1 MRAVAPANVIHHAR
15 RVALPR
21 RRATRPRALGDALTT
36 YLARE
41 SARGNIDP
49 ELAVTLNAIAF
60 ACKRV
65 RALVARAPLSGNT
78 GSLGVSNAS
87 GDEQKRLDVLANDVF
102 VDALRSSGRTGTIV
116 TEEEATPIACARVEN
131 GYVATF
137 DPIDGSSNIDACVA
151 TGSIF
156 GVYAPGACEV
166 DAEDGGEETL
176 RKCVTNALRSGE
188 SLVAAGYCM
197 YSSSAVFVLTT
208 GDGVYQFD
216 YDENVGDFVMSKERM
231 MIPDGSKMQ
240 RIYSGNN
247 GNVDLWAPE
256 LRDYI
261 SHLQN
266 GGSDK
271 GKPWTYRYIG
281 ALVADFHRTLNYG
294 GLWLYPPDSKAPEG
308 KARLLYEI
316 APCSMIVEQA
326 GGMSMRGK
334 MADERVLEVVPTGIH
349 QKSPMFIGSASAVKD
364 LQEFL
369 KKY

>member
-1 MRAVAPANVIHHAR
+1 M
-15 RVALPR
+15 
-21 RRATRPRALGDALTT
+21 TT
-36 YLARE
+36 HLARE
-41 SARGNIDP
+41 SARGGIDP
-49 ELAVTLNAIAF
+49 ELAVVLNSVAV

-65 RALVARAPLSGNT
+65 RALVARAPLAGNT
-78 GSLGVSNAS
+78 GSIGSSNAS
-87 GDEQKRLDVLANDVF
+87 GDEQKKLDVLANDVF
-102 VDALRSSGRTGTIV
+102 VETLRASGRAATIV
-116 TEEEATPIACARVEN
+116 TEEEETPIAVERSEG
-131 GYVATF
+131 GYIVTF

-156 GVYAPGACEV
+156 GVYAPGECALEAS
-166 DAEDGGEETL
+166 DSAEDAL
-176 RKCVTNALRSGE
+176 RKCVANSLQSGE

-231 MIPDGSKMQ
+231 KIPDGKQMQ

-261 SHLQN
+261 THLQN

-271 GKPWTYRYIG
+271 GKPWSYRYIG
-281 ALVADFHRTLNYG
+281 ALVGDFHRTLSYG
-294 GLWLYPPDSKAPEG
+294 GIWLYPPDSKAKEG

-316 APCSMIVEQA
+316 APCSMIAEQA

-334 MADERVLEVVPTGIH
+334 MADERVLEVVPNGIH

-369 KKY
+369 KNY